1 VQVPLSN
8 TSYRPVSA
16 VYVGGPDTLDS
27 NAGPVPQLAFLSAAD
42 FTSPHTVSDE
52 IVTIFGSGLASGTVI
67 PASLSTTLG
76 GASVKLQD
84 SAGTVSAGQLF
95 YASPTQLNL
104 VVPPGLASGPV
115 TITVTT
121 STGATYQL
129 KTTAGN
135 VVPGLFSAN
144 SSGTGVAAAQIL
156 RVHADGSS
164 AVENVAAFD
173 SATQTLVP
181 APVDFGATGDKLYLL
196 LYGTGLRHAVNAQSV
211 TATVNG
217 VSVPVLF
224 AGAQPTFAGLD
235 QVNLGTLPA
244 SLKGAGSVNVQIVVD
259 GQPSNTV
266 TVTFK

>member
-1 VQVPLSN
+1 
-8 TSYRPVSA
+8 
-16 VYVGGPDTLDS
+16 
-27 NAGPVPQLAFLSAAD
+27 VPQLAFLSAAD

-52 IVTIFGSGLASGTVI
+52 IVTIFGSGLASDTVI

-235 QVNLGTLPA
+235 QVNLGPLPA